1 MNWLALLKLVLQ
13 IAARLTE
20 IARDKRLMDAGEAR
34 ALSASLT
41 EQQGRVSRSLKIRR
55 EIAASLKR
63 FPGTVRDDDGH
74 RRDE

>member
-1 MNWLALLKLVLQ
+1 MNWLAFLKLVLQ

-20 IARDKRLMDAGEAR
+20 IAHDKRLMDAGEAR

-41 EQQGRVSRSLKIRR
+41 KQQGRVSRAMKIRR
-55 EIAASLKR
+55 EIAASLEK
-63 FPGTVRDDDGH
+63 FPDTIRNDDGH